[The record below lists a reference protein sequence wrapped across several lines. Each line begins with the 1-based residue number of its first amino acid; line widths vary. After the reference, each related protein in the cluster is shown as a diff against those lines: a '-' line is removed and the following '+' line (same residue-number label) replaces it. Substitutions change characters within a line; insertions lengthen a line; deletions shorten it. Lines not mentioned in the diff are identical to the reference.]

1 MPIRGSTLEKLVH
14 AHAVILCGITSDF
27 GLLRFFASLQLLH
40 SLSRPEFTML
50 NEASANVGGLVLCGG
65 HSRRMGRPKFSLPFG
80 DEVLLQRVC
89 RILSEVVSPIV
100 VVAAAD
106 QEIPDLQDD
115 VSIVRDEYESLGP
128 LAGIATGLD
137 ALRDRA
143 DAAFVTSCD
152 APLLQPAFV
161 QRLIEL
167 LGDHDVAAPTDGQY
181 DHVLSAVYR
190 PVLADH
196 ARRLL
201 AEDRRRP
208 LFLLEETKSLRIHV
222 DELRDVDPNL
232 DSLRNVNTPEDYD
245 GVLKLAGLN

>member
-1 MPIRGSTLEKLVH
+1 MK
-14 AHAVILCGITSDF
+14 
-27 GLLRFFASLQLLH
+27 
-40 SLSRPEFTML
+40 
-50 NEASANVGGLVLCGG
+50 VGGLVLCGG
-65 HSRRMGRPKFSLPFG
+65 HSKRMGRPKFSLPFG

-100 VVAAAD
+100 VVAAAN
-106 QEIPDLQDD
+106 QELPDLPDD
-115 VSIVRDEYESLGP
+115 VTIVRDEYDGLGP
-128 LAGIATGLD
+128 LAGIATGLN
-137 ALRDRA
+137 ALRDRV
-143 DAAFVTSCD
+143 DAGFVTSCD

-161 QRLIEL
+161 RRLIEL

-190 PVLADH
+190 TDLTDH

-208 LFLLEETKSLRIHV
+208 LFLLEETNSLKIHV

-232 DSLRNVNTPEDYD
+232 YSLRNVNTPEDYD
-245 GVLKLAGLN
+245 DVFKLAGLH

>member
-1 MPIRGSTLEKLVH
+1 MNTQIEIG
-14 AHAVILCGITSDF
+14 
-27 GLLRFFASLQLLH
+27 
-40 SLSRPEFTML
+40 
-50 NEASANVGGLVLCGG
+50 VGGVVLCGG

-100 VVAAAD
+100 VVAAVD
-106 QEIPDLQDD
+106 QGLPDLPGD

-137 ALRDRA
+137 ALRGCV

-152 APLLQPAFV
+152 APLLQSSFV
-161 QRLIEL
+161 SRLIEL

-181 DHVLSAVYR
+181 DHVLSAAYR
-190 PVLADH
+190 TVLADH

-201 AEDRRRP
+201 VEDRRRP
-208 LFLLEETKSLRIHV
+208 LFLLEESKSLRIHV

-245 GVLKLAGLN
+245 DVLKLAGLN

>member
-1 MPIRGSTLEKLVH
+1 
-14 AHAVILCGITSDF
+14 
-27 GLLRFFASLQLLH
+27 
-40 SLSRPEFTML
+40 
-50 NEASANVGGLVLCGG
+50 
-65 HSRRMGRPKFSLPFG
+65 MGRPKFSLPFG

>member
-1 MPIRGSTLEKLVH
+1 MNTQIEIG
-14 AHAVILCGITSDF
+14 
-27 GLLRFFASLQLLH
+27 
-40 SLSRPEFTML
+40 
-50 NEASANVGGLVLCGG
+50 VGGVVLCGG

-100 VVAAAD
+100 VVAAAG
-106 QEIPDLQDD
+106 QEVPGLPDG
-115 VSIVRDEYESLGP
+115 VRIVRDEYDSQGP

-137 ALRDRA
+137 ALRA
-143 DAAFVTSCD
+143 EVDAAFVTSCD
-152 APLLQPAFV
+152 APLLQSSFV
-161 QRLIEL
+161 SRLIEL

-190 PVLADH
+190 TSLADH

-208 LFLLEETKSLRIHV
+208 LFLLEESKSLRIHV

-245 GVLKLAGLN
+245 DVLKLAGLN